1 MTYRLSLDVFEG
13 PFDLLLYLIKKN
25 EIDIYD
31 IPIASILEEFLSY
44 VEMIKELDLD
54 VAGEFILMGATL
66 MHIKSRM
73 LLPKESLAL
82 EEGAEVDPRADLV
95 RQLLEYK
102 RYKEVA
108 HKLETREE
116 LQREVFWRQV
126 GKPEEETKA
135 AAEPGEENGEAGA
148 EDGAASNEPAPQFQE
163 VNLFDLLTAFKQV
176 LSYAKPEF
184 IRETDREEFKISQKI
199 NEILDLLEEQ
209 PSLEFTDYL
218 LRQPNRMAMVTV
230 FLAILELA
238 RLKAIR
244 IMQEKLF
251 ARISIARVDE
261 FTASAREAMASA
273 EE

>member
-1 MTYRLSLDVFEG
+1 MTYKLNLDVFEG

-25 EIDIYD
+25 EIDVYD
-31 IPIASILEEFLSY
+31 IPIAPILDEFLEY
-44 VEMIKELDLD
+44 VAMIKELDLD

-82 EEGAEVDPRADLV
+82 EEGAEVDPRAELV

-102 RYKEVA
+102 RFKEVA
-108 HKLETREE
+108 HALESREHQ
-116 LQREVFWRQV
+116 QREVFWRQAAQ
-126 GKPEEETKA
+126 PQADPHAPAE
-135 AAEPGEENGEAGA
+135 AAEEA
-148 EDGAASNEPAPQFQE
+148 APEFQE

-176 LSYAKPEF
+176 LAYAKPET
-184 IRETDREEFKISQKI
+184 IREIDPEEFKTSQKI
-199 NEILDLLEEQ
+199 NEILDYLEER
-209 PSLEFTDYL
+209 PSLDFIEYMR
-218 LRQPNRMAMVTV
+218 RQNSRFAMVTV

-244 IMQEKLF
+244 IAQEKTF
-251 ARISIARVDE
+251 AHILITRVDE
-261 FTASAREAMASA
+261 FTASAREAMALS

>member
-1 MTYRLSLDVFEG
+1 MTYRLNLDVFEG

-25 EIDIYD
+25 EIDVYD
-31 IPIASILEEFLSY
+31 IPIAPILEEFLEY
-44 VEMIKELDLD
+44 VAMIKDLDLD

-108 HKLETREE
+108 LKLEDQESM
-116 LQREVFWRQV
+116 QREVFWRQA
-126 GKPEEETKA
+126 GKPEEDPNA
-135 AAEPGEENGEAGA
+135 PAEPEE
-148 EDGAASNEPAPQFQE
+148 EPMHEFQE

-176 LSYAKPEF
+176 LAYAKPET
-184 IRETDREEFKISQKI
+184 IREIDREEFKTSQKI
-199 NEILDLLEEQ
+199 NEILDILEEF
-209 PSLEFTDYL
+209 SSFEFNEFML
-218 LRQPNRMAMVTV
+218 KQGSKLAMVTV

-238 RLKAIR
+238 RLKAIK
-244 IMQEKLF
+244 IAQDKLF
-251 ARISIARVDE
+251 DRIVINRVDE
-261 FTASAREAMASA
+261 FTASAREAMVGM

>member
-31 IPIASILEEFLSY
+31 IPIASILEEFLGY

-54 VAGEFILMGATL
+54 IAGEFILMGATL

-82 EEGAEVDPRADLV
+82 EEGAETDPRADLV

-108 HKLETREE
+108 QKLESREE
-116 LQREVFWRQV
+116 VQREVFWRQV
-126 GKPEEETKA
+126 GKPEENDKTATEDKQEE
-135 AAEPGEENGEAGA
+135 EPTHE
-148 EDGAASNEPAPQFQE
+148 FQE
-163 VNLFDLLTAFKQV
+163 VNLFDLLTAFRQV
-176 LSYAKPEF
+176 LAYAKPEL
-184 IRETDREEFKISQKI
+184 IREIDREEFKTSQKI
-199 NEILDLLEEQ
+199 NEILDLLEET
-209 PSLEFTDYL
+209 PTLPFTDYMR
-218 LRQPNRMAMVTV
+218 RQPSRIAMVTV

-244 IMQEKLF
+244 ITQEKIF
-251 ARISIARVDE
+251 DRIVINRVDE
-261 FTASAREAMASA
+261 FSASAREAIASV